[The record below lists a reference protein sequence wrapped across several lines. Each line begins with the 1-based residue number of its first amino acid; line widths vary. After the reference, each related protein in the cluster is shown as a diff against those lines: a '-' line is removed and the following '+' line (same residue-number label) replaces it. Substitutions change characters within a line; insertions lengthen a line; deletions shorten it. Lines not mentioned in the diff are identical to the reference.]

1 MDVFKTSKRFLWGM
15 FVISMLCIP
24 SVGYSDLTEEI
35 SSAVKNGDFN
45 LVNKLLV
52 DNQSFSGVF
61 SEVYAR
67 ILTEM
72 S

>member
-1 MDVFKTSKRFLWGM
+1 
-15 FVISMLCIP
+15 MLCIP